1 MAETQGD
8 RIDVGGGVVG
18 GAGGGGRDGGEQHHG
33 GVHLRVHGGAVP
45 VPRRR
50 PPPRGEQVGQ
60 RVHHRAHHRTPNLF
74 ITQYQFSPPF
84 FGQQLFCNYLLD
96 FTSFFGRGASSER
109 SYFSAHQREA
119 IAHPE
124 VR

>member
-1 MAETQGD
+1 VHRRFRGHPPLRAKILRHAAAAKAGRRAEGMAETQGD

-60 RVHHRAHHRTPNLF
+60 RVHHRAHHRTPDQF
-74 ITQYQFSPPF
+74 ITQY
-84 FGQQLFCNYLLD
+84 Y
-96 FTSFFGRGASSER
+96 
-109 SYFSAHQREA
+109 
-119 IAHPE
+119 
-124 VR
+124 